1 MKRATIKH
9 LLILF
14 FAVVG
19 LSSCNPIDEGQLP
32 PSNTS
37 NLTPDQ
43 ALPLLQGS
51 WYLDRVE
58 YISGPICAGGD
69 NTISRVISTDLNY
82 TGWKIDFT
90 MNLGSS
96 AGSPAVSSTGNYYQ
110 AYVGGGNQTNSYC
123 ILDDSAELNTVL
135 LQMWQSYPYYMSV
148 SPGDLFLNLTG
159 LWILQS
165 EYWEEG
171 PVKILN
177 IDANELKL
185 ELSLGSSF
193 KKIAYFKRDN
203 QSSNP
208 WNVVNLS
215 GNYIHDNTKVFQ
227 SGILQYE
234 QIINGGHTL
243 TFTNEIVSENNGERY
258 FKCLEIGGDVSLNL
272 IPIPTFIRN
281 YNGVGYCTTSSHLF
295 GSDNEKYAIHILNST
310 ELILRD
316 YSTCND
322 YEEYHLTKVN

>member
-1 MKRATIKH
+1 MKKCFLGIS
-9 LLILF
+9 ILF
-14 FAVVG
+14 FAMV
-19 LSSCNPIDEGQLP
+19 SCNPIDEGQLP
-32 PSNTS
+32 PSNT
-37 NLTPDQ
+37 NNMTPDQ

-96 AGSPAVSSTGNYYQ
+96 AGAPAVSSTGNYYQ

-123 ILDDSAELNTVL
+123 ILDNTSDFNTVV

-148 SPGDLFLNLTG
+148 APGDLFIYCAG
-159 LWILQS
+159 LWGLQS
-165 EYWEEG
+165 EGWEEG
-171 PVKILN
+171 VVKILN
-177 IDANELKL
+177 VDANQLTL
-185 ELSLGSSF
+185 ELSQGLGG

-215 GNYIHDNTKVFQ
+215 GNYIHDNTKVVQ

-243 TFTNEIVSENNGERY
+243 TFTNEIISENNGERY
-258 FKCLEIGGDVSLNL
+258 YKCIEIGGDVSLDF
-272 IPIPTFIRN
+272 IPIPTFIRD

-295 GSDNEKYAIHILNST
+295 GSDNEEYAIQSSTNT
-310 ELILRD
+310 ELILRY
-316 YSTCND
+316 YSACND

>member
-1 MKRATIKH
+1 MKNLVKYLA
-9 LLILF
+9 ILF

-58 YISGPICAGGD
+58 YITGPICAGGD

-148 SPGDLFLNLTG
+148 APGDLFIYCAG
-159 LWILQS
+159 LWGLQS

-258 FKCLEIGGDVSLNL
+258 YKCLEIGGDVSLDF

-310 ELILRD
+310 ELILR
-316 YSTCND
+316 YYTYCND

>member
-1 MKRATIKH
+1 MRNRVKYLA
-9 LLILF
+9 ILF
-14 FAVVG
+14 LAVVG
-19 LSSCNPIDEGQLP
+19 MSSCNPVDEGQLP
-32 PSNTS
+32 PSNT
-37 NLTPDQ
+37 NNMTPDQ
-43 ALPLLQGS
+43 ALQLMQGS

-58 YISGPICAGGD
+58 YITGPICAGGN

-135 LQMWQSYPYYMSV
+135 LQMMQSYPYYMSV
-148 SPGDLFLNLTG
+148 APGDLFIYCGG
-159 LWILQS
+159 LWGLQS
-165 EYWEEG
+165 EGWEQG
-171 PVKILN
+171 VVKILN
-177 IDANELKL
+177 VDANELKL
-185 ELSLGSSF
+185 ELSFGSGF

-203 QSSNP
+203 QSSIP
-208 WNVVNLS
+208 WNVANLS
-215 GNYIHDNTKVFQ
+215 GNYIHDNTKVVQ

-243 TFTNEIVSENNGERY
+243 TFTNEIVTENNGERY
-258 FKCLEIGGDVSLNL
+258 FKCLEIVVGDSLGL
-272 IPIPTFIRN
+272 IPIPTFISA
-281 YNGVGYCTTSSHLF
+281 YNGVGYSTTSSHLF
-295 GSDNEKYAIHILNST
+295 GSDNEKYAIQSSTNT

>member
-1 MKRATIKH
+1 MKNRVKYLA
-9 LLILF
+9 ILF

-19 LSSCNPIDEGQLP
+19 ISSCNPVDEGQLP

-37 NLTPDQ
+37 NLTTDQ
-43 ALPLLQGS
+43 ALQLLQGS

-58 YISGPICAGGD
+58 YITGPICAGGN

-135 LQMWQSYPYYMSV
+135 LQMMQSYPYYMSV
-148 SPGDLFLNLTG
+148 APGDLFIYCAG
-159 LWILQS
+159 LWGLQS
-165 EYWEEG
+165 EGWEQG
-171 PVKILN
+171 VVKILN
-177 IDANELKL
+177 VDANELKL

-215 GNYIHDNTKVFQ
+215 GNYIHDNTKVVQ

-258 FKCLEIGGDVSLNL
+258 YKCLEIGGDISLDF
-272 IPIPTFIRN
+272 IPIPTFISD

-310 ELILRD
+310 ELIMR
-316 YSTCND
+316 YYTYCND